1 MVKGAN
7 GSGYSSQHDKK
18 SKAEYHKH
26 YHIINK
32 ERIRRQRLRLAE
44 QKKRDAIFIANQEQ
58 L

>member
-18 SKAEYHKH
+18 SQAEYHKH

-44 QKKRDAIFIANQEQ
+44 QKKRDAIFIANQE
-58 L
+58 